1 MIAIESISLTKHFQV
16 SVKEPGLT
24 GALRSFFEHKYRTVE
39 AVNQVSFKIN
49 RGELVGFLGPNGAGK
64 TTTLKMLSGLLHPT
78 SGDVRVLGYVP
89 WERQSQFQ
97 KSFSMVMGQRTQLWW
112 DLPCR
117 ETFLL
122 NQKIYDIPEHDFQEM
137 KNELVE
143 LLDLK
148 ELLTVPVKKLSLGER
163 MKAELAC
170 ALLHRPQVL
179 LLDEPT
185 LGLDVVMQK
194 KLRQFIK
201 DYNQRYSA
209 TILLTSHYMIDV
221 EELCKRVII
230 IDTGQILYDGD
241 LSSIVEKYAPDK
253 TVTLSS
259 PKTLDEK
266 SLAPYGRVV
275 EISAHTAR
283 IEVSRKEVSQSV
295 GKLLSAIPV
304 TDLSIEELPIEEIIR
319 RVFLRAAKPKPPEP
333 VPEKSDSPP
342 FPNER
347 TAP

>member
-78 SGDVRVLGYVP
+78 SGDVRVHGYVP

-97 KSFSMVMGQRTQLWW
+97 KSFSMVMGQRTQLRW
-112 DLPCR
+112 DLPAANL
-117 ETFLL
+117 FL

-137 KNELVE
+137 KMNSVE

-148 ELLTVPVKKLSLGER
+148 ELLTVPVKNFHSAN

-170 ALLHRPQVL
+170 ALLHRPGPASTNQRWVS
-179 LLDEPT
+179 T
-185 LGLDVVMQK
+185 LSCK

-241 LSSIVEKYAPDK
+241 LHPSWKIRARQNRHSRPQN
-253 TVTLSS
+253 TRR
-259 PKTLDEK
+259 K
-266 SLAPYGRVV
+266 SFAPYGRVRNLRPPPA
-275 EISAHTAR
+275 S
-283 IEVSRKEVSQSV
+283 SFCKEVSKS
-295 GKLLSAIPV
+295 GNLLSAIPV

-319 RVFLRAAKPKPPEP
+319 RVFLQPPNPNHPNQSPKNPIH
-333 VPEKSDSPP
+333 P